1 MFQQQQATYTAPSAR
16 ELLTRVDRLLSKC
29 GTLSAEGREAY
40 ALFRRLH
47 EADGRQQVCIELI
60 D

>member
-16 ELLTRVDRLLSKC
+16 ELLTRVDLALSKC
-29 GTLSAEGREAY
+29 RTLSAEGDKAY

-47 EADGRQQVCIELI
+47 EADGRQQVGIH
-60 D
+60 